1 MDPNP
6 LVNEQ
11 IEAGAQFLREFE
23 RYAPIESAFWLKEEE
38 ETQCHLYV
46 ASAQIN
52 DKNFDLAY
60 YEIGVLTQKM
70 DDPHLEVFDVRL
82 IWGNDRRVQAAV
94 ELRQRYPKA
103 KAIHYRN
110 KTFAGRPVDE
120 LYLYPPLTPA
130 PVA

>member
-1 MDPNP
+1 MDQSP

-11 IEAGAQFLREFE
+11 IAAGYQFLRDFE
-23 RYAPIESAFWLKEEE
+23 RYAPIKAAFWLKEEDE
-38 ETQCHLYV
+38 RQCHLYV
-46 ASAQIN
+46 ASDQIN

-60 YEIGVLTQKM
+60 GEVGALTQKM
-70 DDPHLEVFDVRL
+70 EDPHLEVLDVRL
-82 IWGNDRRVQAAV
+82 VWGDDRLVQAAA

-110 KTFAGRPVDE
+110 KMFAGRDVDE